1 MPQVKILEEICKG
14 CGLCCDDVCPV
25 KILRLAPDRINSSGY
40 HPAEVIDM
48 EKCIG
53 CGYCYMV
60 CPEPAIE
67 VYK

>member
-1 MPQVKILEEICKG
+1 MPTVKILEEVCKG
-14 CGLCCDDVCPV
+14 CGLCCDKVCPV
-25 KILRLAPDRINSSGY
+25 DILILDPDNINSNGY
-40 HPAEVIDM
+40 HPAKVTDM
-48 EKCIG
+48 EKCQG

>member
-1 MPQVKILEEICKG
+1 MSEVKILEEVCKG

-25 KILRLAPDRINSSGY
+25 KILRLSPDRINSSGY

-48 EKCIG
+48 SKCIG
-53 CGYCYMV
+53 CGYCYMI